1 MGAIG
6 GDEVVQWD
14 KMDGG
19 EVVNG
24 GGGGGVGKLERILV
38 SVRLRPLSD
47 KEIARGDPS
56 EWECI
61 NDTTIISRST
71 FPDRPSAP
79 TAYSFGWFITSSQLW
94 VFYIC
99 NSLVLHLLL
108 GFCLSGQLLCIAFQ
122 LLQIRTNLVYFFKI

>member
-79 TAYSFGWFITSSQLW
+79 TAYSFG
-94 VFYIC
+94 
-99 NSLVLHLLL
+99 
-108 GFCLSGQLLCIAFQ
+108 
-122 LLQIRTNLVYFFKI
+122 